1 MNNKVLIGL
10 TTLALGAASVAAQAG
25 SSRHDRDR
33 GRNHDQEYARVVNVE
48 PLYERVR
55 YTVPVEHC
63 WNEQRVRGGH
73 GTDRTGATILGG
85 AVGAIVG
92 SSLGSGDGR
101 RAATVG
107 GALIGAVIGSELGRD
122 GGYREVRHETVRRCD
137 VREEVRHE
145 ERVAAYRVTW
155 IYNGRREVSRLP
167 YDPGRYLPVAVDVRP
182 RR

>member
-10 TTLALGAASVAAQAG
+10 TTLALGATSLAASAG
-25 SSRHDRDR
+25 SGRHDRDR
-33 GRNHDQEYARVVNVE
+33 HHDRDQAFARVVHVE

-55 YTVPVEHC
+55 FVVPVEHC
-63 WNEQRVRGGH
+63 WDERRVRAGY
-73 GTDRTGATILGG
+73 GTDRTGATLLGG

-92 SSLGSGDGR
+92 STIGQGDGR

-107 GALIGAVIGSELGRD
+107 GALVGAVIGSELGRD
-122 GGYREVRHETVRRCD
+122 NGYREVRHETVRRCE
-137 VREEVRHE
+137 VRDEVRHE

-155 IYNGRREVSRLP
+155 VYNGRREVSRLA
-167 YDPGRYLPVAVDVRP
+167 YDPGRYLPVAVNVRP